1 MKNVRHNIHPF
12 RKTIFYSGLGL
23 LFLFLALIFSYRAGQ
38 NASPENIH
46 KTLQKKIL
54 QNETCLS
61 QTMNNLLKDV
71 EGFSYPAIDSILSS
85 EKTKSLNYYFF
96 FYENDSLAYW
106 SDNAVPVPAHYDAS
120 LFSSQPAFL
129 ANGIYLHRDSLIDA
143 KRILVLCLVRHQY
156 PFQNIYLL
164 NDFHESYGIPS
175 KTDISFSEEELNIY
189 DSRGQFLFSVIPPD
203 KKLLDGFPAYFLL
216 FLYAFLFLSLS
227 AAIYHFYLVFRQYL
241 KSRFLFMLAFAID
254 IIILRVLMFIFRL
267 PNDIHNS
274 VIFSPNP
281 YALSDLVPSLGDF
294 FFHSLTIIVIAYV
307 FFIQYRH
314 PPEKLKKTRA
324 GNIFLVFTLFLHIY
338 IFFRLF
344 MAAAQ
349 SLIIDSSG
357 SLDLNQV
364 FFLSAPSIIA
374 LFILCSLLFS
384 FFLISIRLFQFAKFY
399 CNGSLAVYIIIH
411 LLSMAVFYLFC
422 SFFHH
427 CDVCFLLPVVI
438 YSIVFYILSPK
449 RNTGETNLGFTSL
462 LVYLFLFTLLSS
474 AILTHY
480 NMIKEKE
487 QRKLMALQLASGEDP
502 LTEYLL
508 HQVCTD
514 LKTDTAFHS
523 IVAKLPL
530 QPESENLAIAH
541 IENNYLSDR
550 LRKYEWLITFC
561 TPGRSLLIQPEN
573 YLSDCKIYFES
584 IIENARKSGIVDDL
598 YVYANE
604 TGMHDYIARNN
615 FYINGDTI
623 SIFIELFSVFI
634 PGEGLGY
641 PELLIDESARTLSGL
656 ENYSYARY
664 KNGKLVFKYGDYS
677 YRTNLTAYPLD
688 TAGVFFSHNKNS
700 HYIHSNGQADHLI
713 ISKEE
718 ASFFEVIAPFS
729 YLLIFFSVFIF
740 LFLFCIH
747 FPLVQISFHLNFRNR
762 IQLYTISLILASFVI
777 LGIITVSYLIR
788 LNTTKNIE
796 ILSEKTHSVLIEL
809 EHKLAGEQQ
818 LDVSMY
824 DYLTNLLVKFSQ
836 VFFSDIHLY
845 DLKGNLLAS
854 SRPQIFQKQL
864 ISTRMNAE
872 AFHVLTVDRKFLF
885 IHTENIGRQEYY
897 SAYVPFMNAENHVVA
912 YLNLPYFARQT
923 ELQRDISY
931 FLNAFLNFY
940 VLMIALAIFIALLI
954 SRYITSP
961 LQLIRNKMGSLSFGS
976 NNEKIDWAGRD
987 EIGTL
992 VAEYNRMIDEL
1003 SVSAEKLARSERES
1017 AWREM
1022 ARQVAHEIKNPLT
1035 PMKLSV
1041 QHLRK
1046 SWKESLPDWEK
1057 RLDKFTSTM
1066 IEHIDNLS
1074 AIAGA
1079 FSDFAK
1085 MPQKLEEKVDLAE
1098 AITKSIDLFSDIDN
1112 IIISFHPTRKEPCYV
1127 LADKNQLIRVFNNL
1141 IQNAVQAIGKEPGG
1155 LIDVSVETVN
1165 GFYRIKV
1172 MDNGPG
1178 IAPDMMDKIFSPSF
1192 TTKSSGMGL
1201 GLALVKNII
1210 IEAGG
1215 EIDFES
1221 SYGKGTVF
1229 IIQLPEFK

>member
-1 MKNVRHNIHPF
+1 MKNEGHTTYPF
-12 RKTIFYSGLGL
+12 RKSIFYSGLGL
-23 LFLFLALIFSYRAGQ
+23 LFLTLALIFSYRSGQ
-38 NASPENIH
+38 IVSPENIH

-61 QTMNNLLKDV
+61 QTINNLLKEI

-85 EKTKSLNYYFF
+85 EKPKSRNYYFF
-96 FYENDSLAYW
+96 FYEDDSLAYW
-106 SDNAVPVPAHYDAS
+106 SDNAVPVPAQYDTTI
-120 LFSSQPAFL
+120 FSSQPVSL
-129 ANGIYLHRDSLIDA
+129 ANGIYLHRDSLIDT
-143 KRILVLCLVRHQY
+143 KRILVLCLIKHQY

-164 NDFHESYGIPS
+164 NDFHESYRVPP
-175 KTDISFSEEELNIY
+175 KTDIAFSEGEWNVH
-189 DSRGQFLFSVIPPD
+189 DSHGQFLFSVISPAKKMPD
-203 KKLLDGFPAYFLL
+203 GLAAYLLL
-216 FLYAFLFLSLS
+216 FLYAFLFLSVS
-227 AAIYHFYLVFRQYL
+227 AAIYHFYLAFRQYL
-241 KSRFLFMLAFAID
+241 KSRFLFMLAFAVD

-281 YALSDLVPSLGDF
+281 YALSDLIPSLGDF
-294 FFHSLTIIVIAYV
+294 FFHALTIIVIAYA
-307 FFIQYRH
+307 FFIQYGH
-314 PPEKLKKTRA
+314 PPEKLKKTKA
-324 GNIFLVFTLFLHIY
+324 GNIFMVFSLFLHIY

-349 SLIIDSSG
+349 SLIIDSSA
-357 SLDLNQV
+357 SLDLNQI
-364 FFLSAPSIIA
+364 FFLSAPSVIA
-374 LFILCSLLFS
+374 IFILCSLLFG
-384 FFLISIRLFQFAKFY
+384 FFLISIRLLQFAGFY
-399 CNGSLAVYIIIH
+399 CNGSRAVYIFTH
-411 LLSMAVFYLFC
+411 LLSFAVFYLFC
-422 SFFHH
+422 SFIHH
-427 CDVCFLLPVVI
+427 CEIVLLLPVLV
-438 YSIVFYILSPK
+438 YSTVFLILSPM
-449 RNTGETNLGFTSL
+449 RNTGKTNLGFSSL
-462 LVYLFLFTLLSS
+462 LAYLFLFTLLSS
-474 AILTHY
+474 AVLTHY
-480 NMIKEKE
+480 NIMKEKE

-508 HQVCTD
+508 HEVCTD
-514 LKTDTAFHS
+514 LKKDTAFLS
-523 IVAKLPL
+523 IVTRLPL
-530 QPESENLAIAH
+530 QPESEIQALAH

-573 YLSDCKIYFES
+573 YLSDCKTYFEN
-584 IIENARKSGIVDDL
+584 IIETARKSGIGDDL
-598 YVYANE
+598 YIYANE
-604 TGMHDYIARNN
+604 TGMHDYIARND
-615 FYINGDTI
+615 FSYNGDTI
-623 SIFIELFSVFI
+623 SVFIELFSVFI

-664 KNGKLVFKYGDYS
+664 KNGKLIFKYGDYS
-677 YRTNLTAYPLD
+677 YRTNFTAYPLD
-688 TAGVFFSHNKNS
+688 TAGGFLIHNKHS
-700 HYIHSNGQADHLI
+700 HYIHSNGQAGHLI

-729 YLLIFFSVFIF
+729 YLLIFFSAFIG

-747 FPLVQISFHLNFRNR
+747 FPFANTSFHLNFRNR

-788 LNTTKNIE
+788 LNTTKNKE

-824 DYLTNLLVKFSQ
+824 DYLTYLLVKFSQ

-854 SRPQIFQKQL
+854 SRPQIFRKQL
-864 ISTRMNAE
+864 ISERMNAE

-885 IHTENIGRQEYY
+885 IHTENIGKQEYY
-897 SAYVPFMNAENHVVA
+897 SAYVPFMNAENQVVA

-923 ELQRDISY
+923 GLQRDISY
-931 FLNAFLNFY
+931 FLNTFLNFY

-961 LQLIRNKMGSLSFGS
+961 LQLIRNKMGSLSFGI
-976 NNEKIDWAGRD
+976 NNEKIAWAGKD

-1098 AITKSIDLFSDIDN
+1098 AINKSIDLFSDTGN
-1112 IIISFHPTRKEPCYV
+1112 IKISFHLPEKQPCYV

-1141 IQNAVQAIGKEPGG
+1141 IQNAIQAIGKESGG
-1155 LIDVSVETVN
+1155 LIDVSVESLN
-1165 GFYRIKV
+1165 GIFLIKV
-1172 MDNGPG
+1172 ADNGPG

-1201 GLALVKNII
+1201 GLALVRNIV

-1229 IIQLPEFK
+1229 IIKLPEYK